1 VPVRE
6 HFRGKSARVRE
17 LYRALKAAVDKI
29 GRVGVDSTKSRIA
42 FHLQTIFLELQPGKD
57 SLRGMLVL
65 PQPARH
71 PTFRQA
77 GSLSPRI
84 HYHWFTLTDPKQI
97 DAGFRR
103 LLAEGFK
110 VGRRE
115 HLKAAARG
123 ERIASSSP
131 SPQAPAWGKSVSPGG
146 RSLPSRSLR
155 ASRAPGMKEGRS
167 ATVDT
172 HRPLWRCPKC
182 GNYFV
187 SPNMP
192 HSCVRVPLAAHFRG
206 KDPMVRKTFNA
217 LLAALRASG
226 PVRVVSSKTR
236 ITFMVRMR
244 FAGANPMKNALRC
257 GFALL
262 RPARH
267 PAIRRA
273 YRFPGTKLYA
283 HELRLTHP
291 DQIDA
296 PLRALLAEAYQVGA
310 QKHLERGAKAR

>member
-1 VPVRE
+1 
-6 HFRGKSARVRE
+6 
-17 LYRALKAAVDKI
+17 
-29 GRVGVDSTKSRIA
+29 
-42 FHLQTIFLELQPGKD
+42 
-57 SLRGMLVL
+57 MLVL

-115 HLKAAARG
+115 HLKISAQG
-123 ERIASSSP
+123 KQKVSSP

-146 RSLPSRSLR
+146 GSL
-155 ASRAPGMKEGRS
+155 RAPGMKRKRAPS
-167 ATVDT
+167 VDT
-172 HRPLWRCPKC
+172 SRPLWRCPKC

-187 SPNMP
+187 SRNLP
-192 HSCVRVPLAAHFRG
+192 HSCVRVPLESHFTG
-206 KDPMVRKTFNA
+206 KDPIVRKTFNA
-217 LLAALRASG
+217 LLAALRKNG

-244 FAGANPMKNALRC
+244 FSGAHPKRQRLDG

-273 YRFPGTKLYA
+273 YRFPGTQLYA
-283 HELRLTHP
+283 HEFRLTHP

-296 PLRALLAEAYQVGA
+296 GLRALLAESYQVGQ
-310 QKHLERGAKAR
+310 QKHLERPARTR

>member
-1 VPVRE
+1 MHACRPAVPVAE
-6 HFRGKSARVRE
+6 HFAGKSPRVRG

-29 GRVGVDSTKSRIA
+29 GRVGVDSTKTRIA

-57 SLRGMLVL
+57 TLRGMLVL

-84 HYHWFTLTDPKQI
+84 HYHWFALTDPKQI
-97 DAGFRR
+97 DAPFRR

-115 HLKAAARG
+115 HLKISAQG
-123 ERIASSSP
+123 KQKVSSP

-146 RSLPSRSLR
+146 GSLR
-155 ASRAPGMKEGRS
+155 AREIKRRRTAF
-167 ATVDT
+167 VDT
-172 HRPLWRCPKC
+172 GRPLWRCPKC

-187 SPNMP
+187 SRNLP
-192 HSCVRVPLAAHFRG
+192 HSCVRVSLDDHFKG
-206 KDPMVRKTFNA
+206 TDPIVRKTYNA
-217 LLAALRASG
+217 FLAALRRNG

-244 FAGANPMKNALRC
+244 FAGATPQKNALRC

-273 YRFPGTKLYA
+273 YRFPGTQLFA

-291 DQIDA
+291 DEIDA
-296 PLRALLAEAYQVGA
+296 PLRRLLAEAYRVGCQA
-310 QKHLERGAKAR
+310 HLQSRG

>member
-1 VPVRE
+1 M
-6 HFRGKSARVRE
+6 RE
-17 LYRALKAAVDKI
+17 LYRTLKAAVEKI
-29 GRVGVDSTKSRIA
+29 GRVGVDSTKTRIA
-42 FHLQTIFLELQPGKD
+42 FHLQTIFLELTPGKEA
-57 SLRGMLVL
+57 LRGILVL

-71 PTFRQA
+71 PTFRQVA
-77 GSLSPRI
+77 SLSPRI

-115 HLKAAARG
+115 HLK
-123 ERIASSSP
+123 
-131 SPQAPAWGKSVSPGG
+131 QAPVAGVASRRQVPPGSG
-146 RSLPSRSLR
+146 DIGLGGQARQAKKRR
-155 ASRAPGMKEGRS
+155 AS
-167 ATVDT
+167 VDT
-172 HRPLWRCPKC
+172 GRPLWRCPKC

-187 SPNMP
+187 TRNLP
-192 HSCVRVPLAAHFRG
+192 HSCVRVPLESHFKG
-206 KDPMVRKTFNA
+206 KDPIVRKTFNA
-217 LLAALRASG
+217 FLAVLRRSG

-244 FAGANPMKNALRC
+244 FAGASPQKNALRC

-267 PAIRRA
+267 AAIKRA

-291 DQIDA
+291 NQIDA

-310 QKHLERGAKAR
+310 QKHLERQ

>member
-1 VPVRE
+1 
-6 HFRGKSARVRE
+6 
-17 LYRALKAAVDKI
+17 
-29 GRVGVDSTKSRIA
+29 
-42 FHLQTIFLELQPGKD
+42 
-57 SLRGMLVL
+57 MLVL

-71 PTFRQA
+71 PTFRQV

-84 HYHWFTLTDPKQI
+84 HYHWFTLTDAKQI
-97 DAGFRR
+97 DARFRR
-103 LLAEGFK
+103 LLREGFK

-115 HLKAAARG
+115 HVKGPPQPSQRP
-123 ERIASSSP
+123 P
-131 SPQAPAWGKSVSPGG
+131 SPAAPATGRRGG
-146 RSLPSRSLR
+146 F
-155 ASRAPGMKEGRS
+155 
-167 ATVDT
+167 VDT
-172 HRPLWRCPKC
+172 TRPLWRCPKC

-187 SPNMP
+187 SRNLP
-192 HSCVRVPLAAHFRG
+192 HSCVRVPLEAHFKG
-206 KDPMVRKTFNA
+206 KDPVVRKTFDA
-217 LLAALRASG
+217 LLAALRRNG

-273 YRFPGTKLYA
+273 YRFPGTQLYA

-296 PLRALLAEAYQVGA
+296 PLRALLAESYQVGA
-310 QKHLERGAKAR
+310 QKHLRRA

>member
-1 VPVRE
+1 VAE
-6 HFRGKSARVRE
+6 HFRGKSPRVRE
-17 LYRALKAAVDKI
+17 LYRALKAAVDRI
-29 GRVGVDSTKSRIA
+29 GRVGVDSTKTRIA
-42 FHLQTIFLELQPGKD
+42 FRVQTIFLELQPGKD

-71 PTFRQA
+71 PTFRQT

-84 HYHWFTLTDPKQI
+84 HYHWFTLTDWKQI
-97 DAGFRR
+97 DKPLRR

-110 VGRRE
+110 VGRGE
-115 HLKAAARG
+115 HLKAQPESPLGRSLGA
-123 ERIASSSP
+123 ERVGATRSP
-131 SPQAPAWGKSVSPGG
+131 KSVSPGG
-146 RSLPSRSLR
+146 ESLR
-155 ASRAPGMKEGRS
+155 ARRTNGGRA

-172 HRPLWRCPKC
+172 GRPLWRCPKC

-192 HSCVRVPLAAHFRG
+192 HSCVRVPLAAHFKG
-206 KDPMVRKTFNA
+206 KDPIVRKTFDTF
-217 LLAALRASG
+217 LTVLRASG

-236 ITFMVRMR
+236 IAFMVRMR

-267 PAIRRA
+267 PTIRRA

-296 PLRALLAEAYQVGA
+296 PLCRLLAEAYQVGA
-310 QKHLERGAKAR
+310 QKHLERGAKTR